1 MLQLKRFILL
11 LIFLF
16 TSIIL
21 CADTKLPKLKSKE
34 IVMVGKVDVHI
45 PKDNLEFYAKSWGV
59 TDFSVPDNYEVYN
72 YNYKFNQ
79 RLPKGVEL
87 PVQTDWIRYRDDRLY
102 LCNEGDYFLSKKEIE
117 DKTKLRSRS
126 PVKWRFFGSK
136 DFFVYLPLGF
146 EADIPQGKKYI
157 YVGDFDYY
165 LDGSDFHVIKV
176 TVKDNYDSAKEAIE
190 TLFGQT
196 IDLYKAQLKPLKDD
210 E

>member
-1 MLQLKRFILL
+1 MGLKRFLL
-11 LIFLF
+11 FLIILF
-16 TSIIL
+16 TSIFL
-21 CADTKLPKLKSKE
+21 SADTKLPKLKSKE
-34 IVMVGKVDVHI
+34 VVIVGKINVHV
-45 PKDNLEFYAKSWGV
+45 PEEELKFYAKSWGV
-59 TDFSVPDNYEVYN
+59 TDFSAPDKYEIYN
-72 YNYKFNQ
+72 YNYKDVVLGRVTVLFQ
-79 RLPKGVEL
+79 SS
-87 PVQTDWIRYRDDRLY
+87 DWIHYTNDELY
-102 LCNEGDYFLSKKEIE
+102 VCSEDDYFLSKREIK
-117 DKTKLRSRS
+117 DKTKLKAES
-126 PVKWRFFGSK
+126 PVKWHFYGSE
-136 DFFVYLPLGF
+136 DFTIYIPFTF